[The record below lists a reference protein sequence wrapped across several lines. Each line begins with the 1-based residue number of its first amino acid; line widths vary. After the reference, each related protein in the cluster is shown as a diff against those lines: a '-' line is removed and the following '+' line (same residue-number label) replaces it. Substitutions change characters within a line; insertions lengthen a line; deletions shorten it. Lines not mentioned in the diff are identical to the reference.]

1 MNTHVATIERTE
13 KRPIPKTPCP
23 LVHPEPIQVPI
34 PTRNPAITSI
44 GMPASILTGLMPG
57 PNSLTTKGPAIRPTT
72 KANRQPKLEESR
84 LKRPTN
90 ITLIPA
96 TRPVVHSNNHLAAH

>member
-23 LVHPEPIQVPI
+23 LVHPEPIQVPT

-44 GMPASILTGLMPG
+44 GMPTSILTGLMPG

-84 LKRPTN
+84 LKRPP
-90 ITLIPA
+90 IL
-96 TRPVVHSNNHLAAH
+96 H